1 MEQSCVVWHHSISEE
16 EKSNI
21 ERVQKVACKIILND
35 RYQGYDHALSYLN
48 LQKLTD
54 RRTELCLRFAKKC
67 RLMDKT
73 RSMFPLNPAQ
83 GQDNLRHTEKYF
95 VEHTATGRLKDSAIP
110 QMQRAL
116 NMDAALN

>member
-16 EKSNI
+16 EKSDI

-67 RLMDKT
+67 LPMDKT
-73 RSMFPLNPAQ
+73 RNMFPLNPAQ
-83 GQDNLRHTEKYF
+83 GQDNLRHT
-95 VEHTATGRLKDSAIP
+95 
-110 QMQRAL
+110 
-116 NMDAALN
+116 

>member
-16 EKSNI
+16 EKSDI

-54 RRTELCLRFAKKC
+54 RRTELC
-67 RLMDKT
+67 
-73 RSMFPLNPAQ
+73 
-83 GQDNLRHTEKYF
+83 
-95 VEHTATGRLKDSAIP
+95 
-110 QMQRAL
+110 
-116 NMDAALN
+116 

>member
-1 MEQSCVVWHHSISEE
+1 MAPSVYLKRK
-16 EKSNI
+16 KSDI

-67 RLMDKT
+67 LLMDKT

-95 VEHTATGRLKDSAIP
+95 VEHAATGRLKDSAIP

-116 NMDAALN
+116 NMDAALK